1 MSPSTFLISRMP
13 WKRSRPRGRALYLRK
28 SRSAPADIYMCS
40 SILPTPAACCWNWCR
55 TCQKEFEVGCG
66 FRRPHL
72 TSSDH
77 GVFQKII
84 HQLTRRIVHLDI
96 ERFDLAGEVVEHHY
110 GGNGDGQTQGCGYQ
124 RLRNAASDCAD
135 AGGLLAL
142 NLAEGVDDADHR
154 AQQADERCG
163 RADSCQS
170 AQAPLKFGVGYG
182 RSAIQR
188 P

>member
-1 MSPSTFLISRMP
+1 
-13 WKRSRPRGRALYLRK
+13 
-28 SRSAPADIYMCS
+28 MCS

-96 ERFDLAGEVVEHHY
+96 ERFDLAREVVEHHY
-110 GGNGDGQTQGCGYQ
+110 GGKNSWQTHGGRLP
-124 RLRNAASDCAD
+124 RLRKETRAFAAGTVPPALD
-135 AGGLLAL
+135 LAP
-142 NLAEGVDDADHR
+142 EGAAARHPSR
-154 AQQADERCG
+154 
-163 RADSCQS
+163 
-170 AQAPLKFGVGYG
+170 
-182 RSAIQR
+182 
-188 P
+188 